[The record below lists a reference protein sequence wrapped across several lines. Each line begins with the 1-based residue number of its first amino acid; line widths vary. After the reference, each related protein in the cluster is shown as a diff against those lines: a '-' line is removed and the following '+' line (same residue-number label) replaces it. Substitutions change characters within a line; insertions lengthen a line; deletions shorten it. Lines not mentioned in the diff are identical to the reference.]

1 MKWSCNVPI
10 DRRTFLLAAGL
21 SATAPALACLLS
33 LPAIAQLPA
42 AQPPDVLPP
51 AIGTVPNGDTD
62 GVTFGIDGWA
72 LCDNAPAAGLV
83 LISVNRSWRSA
94 WR

>member
-1 MKWSCNVPI
+1 MAI
-10 DRRTFLLAAGL
+10 DRRTFLLATGL
-21 SATAPALACLLS
+21 SATAPALAGLLS
-33 LPAIAQLPA
+33 IPAIAQHSA
-42 AQPPDVLPP
+42 AQPPDALPSP
-51 AIGTVPNGDTD
+51 IGTAPNCDTD

-72 LCDNAPAAGLV
+72 LCDNAPAAGVV